1 MCSPNILF
9 MFAFIFYC
17 RSFLP
22 WWPLAFLIF
31 SPPLWIS
38 MFFFLRNSSPLFSM
52 TRSGSQSLLKNNAEK
67 DMTLL
72 LFFLSKSP
80 GAHVI
85 SSQIKPWVAFGFPY
99 LSIACGAYGRSLA
112 RSVYGHVITK
122 FSEMG
127 RLPHFLCYELRC
139 KVSWPVKGSRYQ
151 TQIGIYRKQS
161 FVLFY
166 FLFCISSLDFICLL
180 GLEDDTNIQ
189 QITESIR
196 KHSQRKR
203 VVKIL

>member
-1 MCSPNILF
+1 
-9 MFAFIFYC
+9 MFTVAHFYLAG
-17 RSFLP
+17 RSLLGASISHFLTAA
-22 WWPLAFLIF
+22 LNFHV
-31 SPPLWIS
+31 
-38 MFFFLRNSSPLFSM
+38 LRNSSPLFSM
-52 TRSGSQSLLKNNAEK
+52 TRSGSQSLLKNKAEK

-127 RLPHFLCYELRC
+127 RLPHFLCYELRY
-139 KVSWPVKGSRYQ
+139 KVSWPVKGLRYQ

-189 QITESIR
+189 QITEY
-196 KHSQRKR
+196 SQAFAK
-203 VVKIL
+203 KKGCQSTIIADIIFI